1 MTGLSPKCL
10 DSKGVQ
16 EMISKAEEAKRCLPV
31 QSYRDFDDIVNQ
43 KVLGAS
49 KHISMIGEM
58 IENITMDGLENKD
71 QKIVVIDRII
81 TVCDYFIQTRGEA
94 SQAVS
99 NAIHLMTK
107 GIEALRNG
115 GVMNADVAKEIIKT
129 KENYALN
136 STLAIKKVVGYA
148 VNLATKYNNIF
159 VYDYSSTV
167 DKFLK
172 HLSDDGKKRTVYI
185 AESRIINGG
194 YPFVL
199 TCQESGYDIKFV
211 PDASMM
217 YAIRKCDACF
227 MGAETFYPDGTGFNT
242 TGSDIVGLICNTLNI
257 PLYFLTPMIKLD
269 TRPIIG
275 KEKNTVYNDVRIRLS
290 HDWDHSLA
298 IDKID
303 FVTPEL
309 IGVPPEHIKAFV
321 TEFGV
326 VPSIQMYGL
335 SMEYSKSLK
344 EEN

>member
-1 MTGLSPKCL
+1 
-10 DSKGVQ
+10 
-16 EMISKAEEAKRCLPV
+16 MISKAEIARRCLPV
-31 QSYRDFDDIVNQ
+31 QSYRDFDDIVDQ

-58 IENITMDGLENKD
+58 IENITMDGLKNKE
-71 QKIVVIDRII
+71 QKIVVIDRIK

-99 NAIHLMTK
+99 NAIYLMTR
-107 GIEALRNG
+107 GIEALRG
-115 GVMNADVAKEIIKT
+115 TEVMNAEVAKEIIKT
-129 KENYALN
+129 KESYAVN
-136 STLAIKKVVGYA
+136 STTAIKKVVGYA

-159 VYDYSSTV
+159 IYDFSSTV

-194 YPFVL
+194 YPFVH
-199 TCQESGYDIKFV
+199 TCLDAGYDIKFV

-269 TRPIIG
+269 TRPVFG
-275 KEKNTVYNDVRIRLS
+275 KEKNTVYNDLRIKLS
-290 HDWDHSLA
+290 KDWDES
-298 IDKID
+298 IDIEKID

-309 IGVPPEHIKAFV
+309 IGVPPEHIMAFV

-326 VPSIQMYGL
+326 VPSIQMYAL
-335 SMEYSKSLK
+335 SMEFSKSLK
-344 EEN
+344 EEI